1 MAEGPGGGDE
11 GAEAQG
17 GEQLVRVVV
26 LRQGSTKSIA
36 VLALLADKLKSHGQI
51 LTKITYILSRL
62 CTENVRKGI

>member
-26 LRQGSTKSIA
+26 LGAAKA
-36 VLALLADKLKSHGQI
+36 GWE
-51 LTKITYILSRL
+51 
-62 CTENVRKGI
+62 C